1 MGNKKLFSIL
11 TIIVVAG
18 LVFVYTQQGL
28 FESEETEVDYGV
40 EESETVETVDGYGV
54 SSSHPLAVEAGMQVL
69 ENGGNAAD
77 AAVVV
82 SYVLG
87 VVEPYGSGVGGG
99 GEMLVYPNDAE
110 EPTVYE
116 YRETAPESGAEPE
129 SFAVPGLVDGME
141 TLNQDLGSMD
151 MDELIQPAIDY
162 AEEGFEVDN
171 HLVDRLRKGSYRMEP
186 GELEEFFP
194 NGEALEAGNTLVQPE
209 LAETLRSIQEGG
221 ADAFYNGPIADQIL
235 EKEELSTAGVTAEDL
250 NSFTTKTQKP
260 AHGEFA
266 GYDVYSA
273 PPPLA
278 GVTLIQSLQMAEQLN
293 IASTEDNQRDYIH
306 LIGEISK
313 RSYDDRVENVGDTL
327 VDDTIPT
334 DELTSSEYSQQM
346 ADTISLDELSEDY
359 EVNDSV
365 SDEEDHD
372 NTTHFVIIDQD
383 GTMVSAT
390 HTLGNFFGSGDNVAG
405 FFMNN
410 QMENF
415 SQRDDSLNS
424 IEPGKTPRSFTSPSI
439 LTNGE
444 KTIGIGSPGGKR
456 IPMVMTQV
464 LTKYLLFN
472 EPFDEAIDDSRFYIE
487 DNDILTE
494 TELDTDVQSGLRAR
508 GYEIYN
514 QTDVDFYGGIQALIV
529 DGESNEIFG
538 SKDERRNGISKVE
551 ENPQ

>member
-1 MGNKKLFSIL
+1 MGNKKLMIIL
-11 TIIVVAG
+11 TVIVVAG
-18 LVFVYTQQGL
+18 LVFVYTQQGM
-28 FESEETEVDYGV
+28 FEEEVTTTDYGV
-40 EESETVETVDGYGV
+40 EQSETLNTSDAYGV
-54 SSSHPLAVEAGMQVL
+54 SASHPLAVEAGMKVL
-69 ENGGNAAD
+69 EEGGNAAD

-87 VVEPYGSGVGGG
+87 VVEPYGSGIGGG
-99 GEMLVYPNDAE
+99 GEMLVYPHDAE

-129 SFAVPGLVDGME
+129 TFAIPGLVRGME
-141 TLNQDLGSMD
+141 DLNNDLGSMD
-151 MDELIQPAIDY
+151 MEELIQPAIDY
-162 AEEGFEVDN
+162 AEEGFEVDG
-171 HLVDRLRKGSYRMEP
+171 HLVDRLSKGSYRMNVS
-186 GELEEFFP
+186 ELEEFFP
-194 NGEALEAGNTLVQPE
+194 NNDILEVGDTLVQPE
-209 LAETLRSIQEGG
+209 LAETLQQIQEGG

-235 EKEELSTAGVTAEDL
+235 EHEETLTAEDL
-250 NSFTTKTQKP
+250 SSYTAETTEA
-260 AHGEFA
+260 AHGTFA

-313 RSYDDRVENVGDTL
+313 RSYDDRVENVGDRFFT
-327 VDDTIPT
+327 DAMSA
-334 DELTSSEYSQQM
+334 DELTSPEYTQQM
-346 ADTISLDELSEDY
+346 ADTISLDELSDDY

-372 NTTHFVIIDQD
+372 NTTHFVIVDQD

-390 HTLGNFFGSGDNVAG
+390 HTLGNFFGSGADVAG

-415 SQRDDSLNS
+415 SQRDESLNS
-424 IEPGKTPRSFTSPSI
+424 IEPGKTPRSFTSPTI
-439 LTNGE
+439 LTNGDRM
-444 KTIGIGSPGGKR
+444 IGIGSPGGKR

-464 LTKYLLFN
+464 LVKHLM
-472 EPFDEAIDDSRFYIE
+472 FDEPIEQAVDDDRFYIE
-487 DNDILTE
+487 GNDIFTE
-494 TELDTDVQSGLRAR
+494 GELDTDVQSSLRAR

-514 QTDVDFYGGIQALIV
+514 QTEHDFYGGIQALII
-529 DGESNEIFG
+529 DEESNTFDGIA
-538 SKDERRNGISKVE
+538 DDRRNGIWKGPE
-551 ENPQ
+551 